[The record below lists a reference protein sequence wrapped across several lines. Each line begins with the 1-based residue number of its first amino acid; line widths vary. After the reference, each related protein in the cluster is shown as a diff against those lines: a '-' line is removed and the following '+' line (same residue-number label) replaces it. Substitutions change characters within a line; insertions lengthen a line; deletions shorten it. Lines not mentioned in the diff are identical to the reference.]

1 MPILYVEILTD
12 SRAFDL
18 SRTSIS
24 QKLTI
29 EFQLPTDDID
39 PDELQEP
46 VFDSTK
52 AEFLGHTDDVLAL
65 ETAYSLV
72 PLTRWLP
79 GYEGNELLLV
89 LDTLSVVQ
97 RDNYDWWKAEASYKY
112 DYNAGTG
119 SAAGESEVG
128 DLTLPYIKIGFKT
141 GNETT
146 RITESLEIV
155 DTTISSDADMLRDA
169 PNTGY
174 AIGATA
180 DGIEGTEVYSGGLQL
195 QITAYYFP
203 EQITLAFINTLA
215 NLFFPLGRAVTNNNI
230 FLGYQAGEVLL
241 KGWDGSTAVTDVI
254 PITFD
259 FDVKKNM
266 VNFSDPGF
274 EDNITC
280 EGHDL
285 LDYRYVKKFDEDA
298 QTEIQFPCFR
308 FIHRVYEKAD
318 FSILGFPID

>member
-1 MPILYVEILTD
+1 MPIQYVEILTD
-12 SRAFDL
+12 SRAFDV

-29 EFQLPTDDID
+29 EFRLPLSESD

-52 AEFLGHTDDVLAL
+52 AEFLNATDDVLAL

-97 RDNYDWWKAEASYKY
+97 RDNYDWWKAEPRYKY

-119 SAAGESEVG
+119 SAVGEGEVG
-128 DLTLPYIKIGFKT
+128 DKTLPYIKIGFKS

-146 RITESLEIV
+146 RITESLELV
-155 DTTISSDADMLRDA
+155 SSTQSNDPDMARGV
-169 PNTGY
+169 PNTGK
-174 AIGATA
+174 AIGVTA

-195 QITAYYFP
+195 QITAYYYP
-203 EQITLAFINTLA
+203 EEITLGFIEYR
-215 NLFFPLGRAVTNNNI
+215 GMESWEW
-230 FLGYQAGEVLL
+230 G
-241 KGWDGSTAVTDVI
+241 KGSTDSSSTN
-254 PITFD
+254 P
-259 FDVKKNM
+259 
-266 VNFSDPGF
+266 
-274 EDNITC
+274 E
-280 EGHDL
+280 
-285 LDYRYVKKFDEDA
+285 
-298 QTEIQFPCFR
+298 
-308 FIHRVYEKAD
+308 
-318 FSILGFPID
+318 